1 MKKNILIVFV
11 IFTVFV
17 SSGCTQELAV
27 QPSIFTPYPT
37 VENPMDMIQ
46 RFAKETAAAQTLIA
60 GGTFETPLP
69 TMVSPQNWA
78 FVVIGQNGDIFGVDD
93 DFISTLAVQSI
104 LVEGTEYRG
113 VTLFDVLSS
122 VGSVNFGV
130 NEIEIH
136 GNSVFVYEFDQISN
150 QSLNAVVLVQNLSG
164 DFDMISLSI
173 PQENWVSNV
182 KVIRTR

>member
-1 MKKNILIVFV
+1 MKKNILIAFV
-11 IFTVFV
+11 LFTVFV
-17 SSGCTQELAV
+17 SSGCTQELAT

-37 VENPMDMIQ
+37 VENPMDMIEK
-46 RFAKETAAAQTLIA
+46 FAKETAAAQTSIA
-60 GGTFETPLP
+60 GGTFETPIP
-69 TMVSPQNWA
+69 TMVSPQDWA

-93 DFISTLAVQSI
+93 DFISTLPSQSI
-104 LVEGTEYRG
+104 LVEGVEYSG

-130 NEIEIH
+130 NEIEVH
-136 GNSVFVYEFDQISN
+136 GNTVFVYGFDQISN

-173 PQENWVSNV
+173 PRENWVSNV

>member
-17 SSGCTQELAV
+17 SSGCTQELAT

-37 VENPMDMIQ
+37 VENPMEMIEK
-46 RFAKETAAAQTLIA
+46 FAKETAAAQTLIA
-60 GGTFETPLP
+60 GGTFETPIP

-93 DFISTLAVQSI
+93 DFISTLPFQSI
-104 LVEGTEYRG
+104 FVEGVEYSG

-122 VGSVNFGV
+122 VGSVDFGV
-130 NEIEIH
+130 TKIEIH
-136 GNSVFVYEFDQISN
+136 GNTAFVYEFDQISN
-150 QSLNAVVLVQNLSG
+150 QSLNAAVLVQNLSG

-173 PQENWVSNV
+173 PRENWVSNV
-182 KVIRTR
+182 KLIRAR